1 MAGSSHFARIMIKT
15 SRRWILAAGL
25 FAACAVGARA
35 AAAESPLVDAL
46 AVAAPTLDG
55 AVLRLAVS
63 AMQCATAAG
72 ASPARRLAVIDYSLP
87 SSQSRLWVFDLH
99 ARTLIYEELVAHG
112 RNSGEDKAT
121 SFSNQPDSH
130 QSSLGLFRTDQPY
143 VGRNGY
149 SLRLDGLE
157 PGVNDRA
164 RERAIVLHG
173 APYVDPQ
180 WAARHGRLGRS
191 HGCPA
196 VRPAIARSLIDLLKD
211 GQFVFSYYP
220 DRDWLASS
228 RYLNCAAT
236 PIEARAVPADPHQG

>member
-1 MAGSSHFARIMIKT
+1 MINS
-15 SRRWILAAGL
+15 SRRSILAAGL
-25 FAACAVGARA
+25 VAACAASAWA
-35 AAAESPLVDAL
+35 APTDSPLIEAL
-46 AVAAPTLDG
+46 AVVAPALNG
-55 AVLRLAVS
+55 EVLRLAVS
-63 AMQCATAAG
+63 AMQCATTAG

-99 ARTLIYEELVAHG
+99 ARTLIFEELVAHG
-112 RNSGEDKAT
+112 QNSGEHLAHR
-121 SFSNQPDSH
+121 FSNLPDSH
-130 QSSLGLFRTDQPY
+130 QSSLGLFRTDQAY

-157 PGVNDRA
+157 PGVNDGA

-173 APYVDPQ
+173 APYVDAQ

-191 HGCPA
+191 QGCPA
-196 VRPAIARSLIDLLKD
+196 VRPAVAHSLIDLLKD

-228 RYLNCAAT
+228 RYLNCAA
-236 PIEARAVPADPHQG
+236 PPVEARAAPGGPDNG